1 MGNWQSYEE
10 PTHTPTPTPSSL
22 FGGDSSDSDGTLN
35 WNDIQKE
42 IVSNQ
47 PSMKDEHLSDHEGGS
62 SPFISEALYNKI
74 MDGGNVTEDNTSSPF
89 ISEDDFKKIMK
100 GGDVFDDLD
109 TEMSKEDNEL
119 DNLNN
124 EEDDE
129 EEDSSDDLLIKEL
142 NDITL
147 TSEELSEH
155 KQKHNK
161 KFNPHKNHQQK
172 YNFSETSSEFQNK
185 NYVGGDSS
193 DDLHR
198 VESDSIN
205 TSDIN
210 IVSIDSV
217 NGRRYI

>member
-1 MGNWQSYEE
+1 MGNVFGQNEIME
-10 PTHTPTPTPSSL
+10 TPTPLS
-22 FGGDSSDSDGTLN
+22 GGDSSDSDGTLN

-42 IVSNQ
+42 ITSNH
-47 PSMKDEHLSDHEGGS
+47 PSIRDEHLSDHEGGS

-74 MDGGNVTEDNTSSPF
+74 MDGGNITEDNTSSPF

-109 TEMSKEDNEL
+109 TEMSKEEDELNEI
-119 DNLNN
+119 D
-124 EEDDE
+124 EDE
-129 EEDSSDDLLIKEL
+129 EEEEETSDDLLIKEL
-142 NDITL
+142 NEITL
-147 TSEELSEH
+147 TSDELSEH
-155 KQKHNK
+155 KHKHHK

-172 YNFSETSSEFQNK
+172 YNFSETSSEFQKK

-210 IVSIDSV
+210 IVSVDSV